1 MEINQIVKEIMESN
15 GKLNNLPPKEKGAME
30 LYLQAKLEQPHIQY
44 TIYKNFLRQL
54 HKDEIRLALS
64 KEDVEWN
71 EGTVELLTAEYEYE
85 IARRNEFDTTVDYI
99 ICKYLDKLEI

>member
-1 MEINQIVKEIMESN
+1 MENKGELS
-15 GKLNNLPPKEKGAME
+15 NLPFEDRVAME
-30 LYLQAKLEQPHIQY
+30 RYLQAKLEQPHIQY
-44 TIYKNFLRQL
+44 IIYKQFLREL
-54 HKDEIRLALS
+54 HKDDIRLALS

-71 EGTVELLTAEYEYE
+71 EDTVELLTAEYEYE

>member
-1 MEINQIVKEIMESN
+1 MEINQVVNEIINNNEMLNSLQFKERV
-15 GKLNNLPPKEKGAME
+15 AME
-30 LYLQAKLEQPHIQY
+30 RYLQAKLEQPHIQY
-44 TIYKNFLRQL
+44 IIYKQFLREL

-71 EGTVELLTAEYEYE
+71 EDTVELLTAEYEYE
-85 IARRNEFDTTVDYI
+85 IARRNEFNTTVNYI